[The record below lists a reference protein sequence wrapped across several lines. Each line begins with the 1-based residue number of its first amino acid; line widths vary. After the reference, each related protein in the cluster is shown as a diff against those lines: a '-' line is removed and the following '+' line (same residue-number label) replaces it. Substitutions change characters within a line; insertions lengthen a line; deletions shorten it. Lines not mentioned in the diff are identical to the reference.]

1 MNPMEKMLFFI
12 FSGICAVSAVLL
24 LLNVHNSFLVEVPS
38 FGGSFAE
45 GIVGS
50 PRFINP
56 ILAISDTDKDISS
69 ILYSGLLKTDADG
82 NYVPDL
88 AASYTISPDG
98 TVYDVLIK
106 DNAYFHDGKKVTA
119 DDVVFTINKILDP
132 VIKSPRESS
141 WAGVVAEKISDNEV
155 RFTLGK
161 PYSPFLDALTVG
173 ILPKHIWEKASSEE
187 FPFSDFNIDPI
198 GSGPYEIKKI
208 SRNGGGV
215 ITSITLSS
223 FHGYVFG
230 RPKIDTIV
238 FKFFQNENDMYQAYK
253 DGSIDSMANI
263 SPLGAKNLSGNE
275 NLVKDAALP
284 RVFGLFFN
292 QNVAPVFINKEV
304 RDALNIA
311 APKQKIVDQVLYGF
325 GRVLNGPTPESKET
339 DTEAANGNIEKA
351 RALLASKGWKEN
363 QDGIM
368 EKETKTGKVDL
379 SFSISTSDSPDLKST
394 AAILKDAWEKLG
406 AKIDIKV
413 FESGD
418 LSQNIIKSRKYDAL
432 LFGEVVGQNSDLFPF
447 WHSSERNDP
456 GLNISLYANITADKL
471 LEEIQRGGQTEE
483 IADEK
488 SQAIST
494 IKNDAPAIFLFS
506 PDLLYVKPSEVKNI
520 SIKSVSSQNERFSS
534 INTWYIETDKV
545 WKIFANS

>member
-24 LLNVHNSFLVEVPS
+24 LLSVHNSFLVEVPS

-69 ILYSGLLKTDADG
+69 ILYSGILKTDADG

-471 LEEIQRGGQTEE
+471 LEEIQRGGQAEE